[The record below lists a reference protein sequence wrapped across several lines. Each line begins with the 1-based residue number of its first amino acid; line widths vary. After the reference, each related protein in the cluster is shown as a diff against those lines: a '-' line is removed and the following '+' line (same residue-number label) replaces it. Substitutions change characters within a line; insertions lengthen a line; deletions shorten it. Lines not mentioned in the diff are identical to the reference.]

1 MKDNNKGTEID
12 NESTQLGDK
21 DENPTLDKTIANAA
35 IAWTPGETRPF
46 IANIFTKSG
55 ITKSIDPPPK
65 QGSPIRPPYNRDNY
79 NNSGSDTL

>member
-1 MKDNNKGTEID
+1 MKDNNKTTEIE

-35 IAWTPGETRPF
+35 VSWTPGEERPF

-55 ITKSIDPPPK
+55 ITKTIDPKPK
-65 QGSPIRPPYNRDNY
+65 QGSPVQPQYNRDN
-79 NNSGSDTL
+79 SGPSTL